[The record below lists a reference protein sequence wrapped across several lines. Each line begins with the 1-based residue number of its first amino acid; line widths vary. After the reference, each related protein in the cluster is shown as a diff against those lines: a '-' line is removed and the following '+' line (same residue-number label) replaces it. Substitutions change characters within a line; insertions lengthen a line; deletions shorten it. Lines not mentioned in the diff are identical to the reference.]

1 MTALRL
7 LVLTPEFP
15 PTSGGGIVSFYR
27 HLLPEYLRL
36 GAQVSV
42 LVGSAYHQPGGRW
55 RHDGVDA
62 VGLEPAAYAEQLP
75 RFAHLAA
82 APEVM
87 RHLAA
92 SYALRAAAR
101 SLGEFDLVEASD
113 WGLLGAAWA
122 LEGEPLPCVVQ
133 AHGSAGQIA
142 ANDPRPGAIV
152 FESWLR
158 EVERRLLGRAAA
170 VHCYAPANREYWSS
184 RIATPVQ
191 YLPPAQPIAP
201 APALAQDRE
210 TGYLVLA
217 RVQRWKGP
225 AVLAEALG
233 LAKTAAPVRWIGRV
247 VEDPQSPGT
256 DMLSSL
262 RRRYPEQW
270 GGRIR
275 HEATLPWDRVQS
287 ELQRAGA
294 LIVPSDWDVLNF
306 TLVEAMAGGCPVIAS
321 TGAGASHLI
330 EDGRNGLCFAA
341 GDARALG
348 GALARF
354 EALTGKQRVAL
365 GEAGRETVKGQLD
378 PVRVAERHLAA
389 LREVAARPTP
399 HVASDDLLEALR
411 PRAGQPGTWTFLS
424 QFPARALGREILR
437 RARQRVLGK

>member
-27 HLLPEYLRL
+27 HLLPEYQRL
-36 GAQVSV
+36 GARVTV

-55 RHDGVDA
+55 RHDDIDA
-62 VGLEPAAYAEQLP
+62 VGLEASAYGEQLP

-92 SYALRAAAR
+92 SYALREAAR
-101 SLGEFDLVEASD
+101 ALGEFDIVEASD

-122 LEGEPLPCVVQ
+122 LESEAVACVVQ

-142 ANDPRPGAIV
+142 AHDPRPGAIV

-158 EVERRLLGRAAA
+158 EAERRLFDRCAA
-170 VHCYAPANREYWSS
+170 VHCYAPANRDYWGS
-184 RIATPVQ
+184 RVSAPVQ
-191 YLPPAQPIAP
+191 YLPPAQPVA
-201 APALAQDRE
+201 AASTQERE
-210 TGYLVLA
+210 AGYLVLS

-225 AVLAEALG
+225 AVLAEALA
-233 LAKTAAPVRWIGRV
+233 LAKTAAPVRWVGRV
-247 VEDPQSPGT
+247 VEDPQSPGS
-256 DMLSSL
+256 DMLASL

-270 GGRIR
+270 GSRIR
-275 HEATLPWDRVQS
+275 HETTLPWDQVQR

-294 LIVPSDWDVLNF
+294 LVVPSHWDTFNF
-306 TLVEAMAGGCPVIAS
+306 TVAEGMAAGCPVIAS

-330 EDGRNGLCFAA
+330 EDGRNGFCFAA
-341 GDARALG
+341 GDARALA
-348 GALARF
+348 GALACF

-365 GEAGRETVKGQLD
+365 GEAARETVRAQLD
-378 PVRVAERHLAA
+378 PAGAAERRLAA
-389 LREVAARPTP
+389 LRAVTARPK
-399 HVASDDLLEALR
+399 AGDDELLEALR
-411 PRAGQPGTWTFLS
+411 PRAAQTGSWNFLS
-424 QFPARALGREILR
+424 QFPARALGRELLR
-437 RARQRVLGK
+437 RGRERVLGK